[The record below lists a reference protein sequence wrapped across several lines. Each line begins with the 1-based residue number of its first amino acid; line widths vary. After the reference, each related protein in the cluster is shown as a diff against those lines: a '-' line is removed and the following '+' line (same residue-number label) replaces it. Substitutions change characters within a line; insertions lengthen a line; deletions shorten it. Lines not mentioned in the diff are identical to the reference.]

1 MPEQTLKE
9 KTAKGLFWGGISNG
23 LQQILGLVFGIVL
36 ARILSPEDY
45 GMVGMLAIFTG
56 IAGTIID
63 SGFATALINKKEFRH
78 EDYNAVFWFSIIAGV
93 ILYVILFFCAPLI
106 AWFYDKPELTNLS
119 RLVFLGFLFGGTGV
133 AHNAILFKNLMVKE
147 RAKIDVTALVISGIV
162 GLFMALNGFA
172 YWGLA
177 VQSTTYI
184 GVGTLLRWY
193 YSPWRPTLQF
203 NVQPLKEMFGFSSKL
218 FLTNIFW
225 QISSN
230 QFSVLLGKFYNAQQ
244 VGYYSQGYKWMV
256 MGNTFIGGM
265 INGVAQPIFAQVQ
278 GDQEKQRAVFRKMV
292 RFGAFVSFPLMLG
305 LAFVANEFILI
316 TVGEKWLPSVPF
328 LQLFCIWGAAG
339 YLWTLYTNLLMA
351 HGKSNLYMGGMI
363 IVGLS
368 QIAIVAFTF
377 PFGILW
383 MVAAYVASFF
393 MGLLGWHYFAYRLIG
408 LRLWNVIKDVLPY
421 LLITILVFFITW
433 GITYRIQNIYVLLGT
448 KILLA
453 ALLYIILMWKSNSI
467 IFKESMDFISKKYI
481 RTKDI

>member
-23 LQQILGLVFGIVL
+23 AQQILGLVFGIVL

-63 SGFATALINKKEFRH
+63 SGFATALINKKEFKH
-78 EDYNAVFWFSIIAGV
+78 EDYNAVFWFSLIAGV
-93 ILYVILFFCAPLI
+93 TLYIILFFCAPLI

-119 RLVFLGFLFGGTGV
+119 RLVFLGFLFGGAGV

-147 RAKIDVTALVISGIV
+147 RAKIDVAALLVSGVV
-162 GLFMALNGFA
+162 GLFMALNGFS

-193 YSPWRPTLQF
+193 YSPWRPTFQF
-203 NVQPLKEMFGFSSKL
+203 NFQPLKEFFGFSFKL

-230 QFSVLLGKFYNAQQ
+230 QFSVLLGKFYNAQL
-244 VGYYSQGYKWMV
+244 VGYYSQGNKWMV

-265 INGVAQPIFAQVQ
+265 INGVAQPVLAQVQ
-278 GDQEKQRAVFRKMV
+278 DDQERQQAVFRKMV

-328 LQLFCIWGAAG
+328 LQLFCVWGAVA
-339 YLWTLYTNLLMA
+339 YLWNLYINLLMA
-351 HGKSNLYMGGMI
+351 HGKSNVYMWGMV

-368 QIAIVAFTF
+368 QIAIVALTF
-377 PFGILW
+377 SFGILW

-393 MGLLGWHYFAYRLIG
+393 IGLLGWQYFANRLIG
-408 LRLWNVIKDVLPY
+408 LQLWNVIKDVIPY
-421 LLITILVFFITW
+421 LGITIVAFVITW
-433 GITYRIQNIYVLLGT
+433 GITYWIENIYMLFVAKVMLAGVLYVAM
-448 KILLA
+448 I
-453 ALLYIILMWKSNSI
+453 WKSNSVV
-467 IFKESMDFISKKYI
+467 FKESLEFLKK
-481 RTKDI
+481 K

>member
-1 MPEQTLKE
+1 MAEQTLKE

-23 LQQILGLVFGIVL
+23 LQQLLGLIFGIVL

-56 IAGTIID
+56 IASSIQE
-63 SGFATALINKKEFRH
+63 SGFTAALVNKPKINH
-78 EDYNAVFWFSIIAGV
+78 DDYNAVFWFSLLSGV
-93 ILYVILFFCAPLI
+93 ILYIVLFFCSPLI

-119 RLVFLGFLFGGTGV
+119 RLVFLGFLFSGAGI

-147 RAKIDVTALVISGIV
+147 RAKIDVTALMVSGIA

-193 YSPWRPTLQF
+193 YSPWRPTL
-203 NVQPLKEMFGFSSKL
+203 NINIQPLKDMFGFSSKL

-230 QFSVLLGKFYNAQQ
+230 QFSVLLGKFYNVQQ

-278 GDQEKQRAVFRKMV
+278 GNPVKQQAVFRKMV

-316 TVGEKWLPSVPF
+316 TVGDKWQQSVPF
-328 LQLFCIWGAAG
+328 LQLFCVWGAAG
-339 YLWTLYTNLLMA
+339 YLWTLYINLLMV
-351 HGKSNLYMGGMI
+351 HGKSNIYMWGMI
-363 IVGLS
+363 TVGLL
-368 QIAIVAFTF
+368 QIAIVASTF
-377 PFGILW
+377 SFGILW
-383 MVAAYVASFF
+383 MVTAYVASFF
-393 MGLLGWHYFAYRLIG
+393 IGLLGWHYFANKLIG
-408 LRLWNVIKDVLPY
+408 LRLWSVIKDVLPY
-421 LLITILVFFITW
+421 FLITVVSLSATW
-433 GITYRIQNIYVLLGT
+433 AITYRIENMYVLFAAKIILAAFIYVA
-448 KILLA
+448 I
-453 ALLYIILMWKSNSI
+453 MWYSDSVIFRESIKYLRKS
-467 IFKESMDFISKKYI
+467 
-481 RTKDI
+481 

>member
-56 IAGTIID
+56 IASSIID

-78 EDYNAVFWFSIIAGV
+78 EDYNAVFWFSIAAGV

-106 AWFYDKPELTNLS
+106 AWFYNKPELTNLS
-119 RLVFLGFLFGGTGV
+119 RLVFLGFLFAGTGV

-147 RAKIDVTALVISGIV
+147 RAKIDVMALLVSGVI
-162 GLFMALNGFA
+162 GLLMALNGFA

-177 VQSTTYI
+177 VQGTAYI
-184 GVGTLLRWY
+184 SVGTLLRWY
-193 YSPWRPTLQF
+193 YSPWRPTFQF
-203 NVQPLKEMFGFSSKL
+203 NMQPLKEMFGFSSKL

-244 VGYYSQGYKWMV
+244 VGYYSQGNKWMV
-256 MGNTFIGGM
+256 MGNSFVGGM
-265 INGVAQPIFAQVQ
+265 INGVAQPVLAEVQ
-278 GDQEKQRAVFRKMV
+278 GDSVKQQAVFRKMV
-292 RFGAFVSFPLMLG
+292 RFGAFISFPLMLG
-305 LAFVANEFILI
+305 LAFVSNEFVLI
-316 TVGEKWLPSVPF
+316 AVGEKWLPSVPF

-339 YLWTLYTNLLMA
+339 YLWTLYTNLLMV
-351 HGKSNLYMGGMI
+351 HGKSNIYMWGMI
-363 IVGLS
+363 TIGML
-368 QIAIVAFTF
+368 QIAIVALTF
-377 PFGILW
+377 PLGIMW

-393 MGLLGWHYFAYRLIG
+393 VGLLGWHYFANKLIG
-408 LRLWNVIKDVLPY
+408 LRLWDIFKDVLPY
-421 LLITILVFFITW
+421 VLITVFAFSATWMITSQLENL
-433 GITYRIQNIYVLLGT
+433 YLLFFS
-448 KILLA
+448 KIILA
-453 ALLYIILMWKSNSI
+453 AIFYILIMWKSNSVV
-467 IFKESMDFISKKYI
+467 FKESLEYI
-481 RTKDI
+481 RKK